1 MLNYDVPKPIVLF
14 PTYFL
19 GDVSNTVSKDLN
31 RPMCR
36 FYPQIRLRMI
46 YKSLDTIG
54 SRFRVK
60 DKMPEECMSCII
72 YQYKCDSCNA
82 IYIGKTE
89 QNFRCRIA
97 QHRGISFRTGAK
109 LSTPVQSDIREHCLK
124 HKRHINVDNFTIID
138 KTFLKSELLT
148 LESLHQKTKKPTIG
162 KMSQS
167 TPLTMFD

>member
-1 MLNYDVPKPIVLF
+1 
-14 PTYFL
+14 
-19 GDVSNTVSKDLN
+19 
-31 RPMCR
+31 
-36 FYPQIRLRMI
+36 MI
-46 YKSLDTIG
+46 YKSVDTIG

-109 LSTPVQSDIREHCLK
+109 LSIPVQSDIREHCLK
-124 HKRHINVDNFTIID
+124 HKKHINVDNFTIID